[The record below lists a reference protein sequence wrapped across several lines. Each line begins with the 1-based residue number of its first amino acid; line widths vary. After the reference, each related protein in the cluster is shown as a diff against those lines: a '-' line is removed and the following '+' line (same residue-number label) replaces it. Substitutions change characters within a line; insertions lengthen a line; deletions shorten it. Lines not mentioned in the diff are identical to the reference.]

1 MSVVIY
7 PLTGRRLLPQRTSTT
22 WPAVAPPRKGIA
34 SDGLKGHT
42 PRMLTR
48 ASGFWFVA
56 VMLVLVLCAAS
67 APTPLY
73 GVYQRMWG
81 FPTFTLTAIYG
92 VFAIAGLATLLTSGR
107 LSDHIGR
114 RPVLL
119 AALGGEIA
127 GMLAFIAA
135 SDVSLLFVGRI
146 LTGLATGAALGTISA
161 WLLDLQPPE
170 SSLGSLVN
178 GVATLLGLAAGAV
191 LSAIL
196 VDHAP
201 DPLHLVFW
209 VLAALYAVSAVV
221 VPAIPD
227 PVPRRPGWRSSLRPA
242 FAVPAPARPMFM
254 AAAPSLVGTF
264 ALTGLYL
271 SLGPSL
277 AAFVLQ
283 TDSRVVGG
291 LVILALMGTA
301 AVSAAVLFQ
310 ANPALVLARA
320 PLMLIGGVGV
330 TLIGVW
336 ADSIAILVAGSV
348 IAGIGLGPAFS
359 AFLRTVAPLAPA
371 ERRAALLSATY
382 VLIYLSFS
390 VPAMLAGVAV
400 TVFGLEP
407 TAYAYGIAVMALA
420 TFTTVAVS
428 RRLPAVSS
436 PKPGRR

>member
-1 MSVVIY
+1 
-7 PLTGRRLLPQRTSTT
+7 
-22 WPAVAPPRKGIA
+22 
-34 SDGLKGHT
+34 
-42 PRMLTR
+42 
-48 ASGFWFVA
+48 
-56 VMLVLVLCAAS
+56 MLVLALSAAS

-73 GVYQRMWG
+73 GVYQRLWD

-119 AALGGEIA
+119 IALGVDIA

-135 SDVSLLFVGRI
+135 SDVSMLFIGRI

-161 WLLDLQPPE
+161 WLLDLQPPA

-178 GVATLLGLAAGAV
+178 GVATLLGLASGAL

-196 VDHAP
+196 VEYAP

-209 VLAALYAVSAVV
+209 VLTALYAVSAVV
-221 VPAIPD
+221 VLAIPD

-242 FAVPAPARPMFM
+242 LAVPAPARPMFV

-264 ALTGLYL
+264 GLTGLYL

-277 AAFVLQ
+277 AVLVLQ

-291 LVILALMGTA
+291 LVILALVGTG
-301 AVSAAVLFQ
+301 AVSATLLFR
-310 ANPALVLARA
+310 ANPLLVLVRA
-320 PLMLIGGVGV
+320 PAILIGGVGV
-330 TLIGVW
+330 TLAGVW
-336 ADSIAILVAGSV
+336 AESIAILFAGSV

-359 AFLRTVAPLAPA
+359 AFLRTVTPLAPA
-371 ERRAALLSATY
+371 EHRAALLSAIY

-390 VPAMLAGVAV
+390 VPAMVAGVAV
-400 TVFGLEP
+400 TIYGLEP
-407 TAYAYGIAVMALA
+407 TAYAYGLAVMILA
-420 TFTTVAVS
+420 AFTTVAVS
-428 RRLPAVSS
+428 RRVAAVTPA
-436 PKPGRR
+436 PAARPG